1 MTKNLLEVHL
11 EKNEKLFLGNKFFIV
26 KKGKVIVKNLL
37 ENGDIIVNESYVQVG
52 EIIGNLFL
60 LTEINYLKLPNIEIE
75 IESLEKVILEE
86 INISKKE
93 IFSNLILKK
102 VFSQLIKQYIIKF
115 LSHAYDAQKF
125 ILSLLRLNCD
135 LNGIILKENINY
147 EYFNIS
153 KSQYYLVLSNIKKQ
167 NLIKEDNKKFI
178 LDLKKIDKI
187 LSLNE
192 IIKNCI

>member
-1 MTKNLLEVHL
+1 MLEVHL

>member
-1 MTKNLLEVHL
+1 MLEVHL

-115 LSHAYDAQKF
+115 LSHAYDAQRF

>member
-115 LSHAYDAQKF
+115 LSHAYDAQRF